1 MLGKAGFMSGLK
13 NDMLEPMI
21 DLVKEVE
28 PGYSGIFAISE
39 IEAAMRETRTKK
51 TKTVCTFCG
60 VGCTFEVWTKG
71 RKILFFFFFF
81 LKSNLLMKHPSMRY
95 PHVSREIRLGLR
107 KFGRTF
113 DKAP

>member
-1 MLGKAGFMSGLK
+1 MSGLK

-51 TKTVCTFCG
+51 TKRSVRS
-60 VGCTFEVWTKG
+60 VG
-71 RKILFFFFFF
+71 
-81 LKSNLLMKHPSMRY
+81 
-95 PHVSREIRLGLR
+95 
-107 KFGRTF
+107 
-113 DKAP
+113 